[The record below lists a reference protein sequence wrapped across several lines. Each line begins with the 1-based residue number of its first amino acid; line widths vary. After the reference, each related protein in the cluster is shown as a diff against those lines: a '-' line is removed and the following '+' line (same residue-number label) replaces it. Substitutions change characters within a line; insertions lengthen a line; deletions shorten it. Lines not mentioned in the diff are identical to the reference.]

1 MKQLLF
7 VTNELMLDEVQEKYN
22 LPMTF
27 VGFAYA
33 NGIMYNFGKK
43 YKFYSKEI
51 LQRQSKNDRIYGVLV
66 VLDKA
71 EVFIRVLDGIM
82 GCSKSSL
89 SKNHALDLAHRE
101 QIYATPIHFDL
112 IEDFFKMN
120 YKCGEKV
127 KCYAY
132 FSNPTHKDNK
142 VPLRAKEKV
151 DFNVDC
157 FIDKLLQYENEK
169 EKRL

>member
-7 VTNELMLDEVQEKYN
+7 VTNELMLDEVQKKYQ

-27 VGFAYA
+27 VGFAHA
-33 NGIMYNFGKK
+33 EGLMYHYNNK
-43 YKFYSKEI
+43 YKIYQKDI
-51 LQRQSKNDRIYGVLV
+51 LRRNSKNDRIYGVLV

-89 SKNHALDLAHRE
+89 NNNHALDLTHRK
-101 QIYATPIHFDL
+101 QIKATPIHFDS
-112 IEDFFKMN
+112 IENFFKMN
-120 YKCGEKV
+120 YKSGEEV

-132 FSNPTHKDNK
+132 YSNPNHIDNK
-142 VPLRAKEKV
+142 LPLRAKEKV
-151 DFNVDC
+151 DFDIDC
-157 FIDKLLQYENEK
+157 FIEKLLK
-169 EKRL
+169 EKGEN